1 MTLDRKSLM
10 IGAALVA
17 ALGVGFGAAKLTA
30 PPSAPPPAEEHEEE
44 GGAGDLIRLTPQQA
58 QAAGVM
64 TVTIAQGDGG
74 DLRLIGRVEA
84 APQAHAAVAS
94 PVSGSIQRLL
104 VSPGARVQVGAGL
117 VAIRSPEG
125 ASLAAE
131 ASAARA
137 EAHAATSALG
147 REERLFKEGVVSR
160 QDWEVA
166 RAAAT
171 RATAA
176 ATAAQA
182 RAKAAGTPNAAG
194 ELIVRSPISGVL
206 TAMPATRGAFVA
218 EGALLADVADPTQL
232 EIVFNAPAEAASRL
246 RQDQVLR
253 VLGPDGAE
261 ASAII
266 VGVAP
271 LSQDATGA
279 ALVRARP
286 TGGRLTPGSAVSASV
301 RSGEGTGL
309 AVPSEAVQTL
319 NGMKVVFVAEPNG
332 FRAKPITVG
341 RSGAGYTE
349 VVAGLTGR
357 ESIAGRGAF
366 ILKAELAKSEAE
378 HEH

>member
-30 PPSAPPPAEEHEEE
+30 KPPAAPAAEEHEEE
-44 GGAGDLIRLTPQQA
+44 GGSGGLIRLTPQQA

-64 TVTIAQGDGG
+64 TVTIARGGGG
-74 DLRLIGRVEA
+74 DLRLIGHVEA
-84 APQAHAAVAS
+84 AAQAHAAVAS
-94 PVSGSIQRLL
+94 PVSGSVQRLL
-104 VSPGARVQVGAGL
+104 VSPGAQVRAGEGL
-117 VAIRSPEG
+117 VAIRSPDG
-125 ASLAAE
+125 ATLAAE
-131 ASAARA
+131 ASAGRA
-137 EAHAATSALG
+137 EAQAAISALG
-147 REERLFKEGVVSR
+147 REERLLKEGVISR

-182 RAKAAGTPNAAG
+182 RASVAGAPNAAG
-194 ELIVRSPISGVL
+194 ELVVRSPIAGVV
-206 TAMPATRGAFVA
+206 TAMPVARGAFIA
-218 EGALLADVADPTQL
+218 QGTLLADVADPAQL
-232 EIVFNAPAEAASRL
+232 EIVFNAPAESASRL
-246 RQDQVLR
+246 RRDQVLR
-253 VLGPDGAE
+253 VLGPDGTE
-261 ASAII
+261 ATAVI

-286 TGGRLTPGSAVSASV
+286 TEGRLTPGSAVSASI
-301 RSGEGTGL
+301 RSGEETGL

-319 NGMKVVFVAEPNG
+319 NGMKVVFVAEPGG

-341 RSGAGYTE
+341 RTGAGYTE

-357 ESIAGRGAF
+357 ERIAGRGAF

-378 HEH
+378 HGH